1 MVHAL
6 EEIKRTLVPLGLLID
21 LRPLLGA
28 WPVEIAWGND
38 YREVGR
44 LTDIPEALSD
54 DEAANRAIDEAARRN
69 WFTLEGGERFSLFYS
84 WDTASDMEQFLH
96 DEWDGFVQLDEKVG
110 RAAKSAW
117 AVANADA
124 RVRVRVEMM
133 INRWKKVT
141 NQQ

>member
-133 INRWKKVT
+133 INHWKKVA

>member
-133 INRWKKVT
+133 INRWKKVA

>member
-28 WPVEIAWGND
+28 WPVEVAWGND

-44 LTDIPEALSD
+44 LTDLPEALAD

-69 WFTLEGGERFSLFYS
+69 WFTLEGGEHFSLFYS
-84 WDTASDMEQFLH
+84 WDTANDMEKFLH
-96 DEWDGFVQLDEKVG
+96 EEWDGFVQLDEEVS
-110 RAAKSAW
+110 RAAKSTW
-117 AVANADA
+117 AIANADA
-124 RVRVRVEMM
+124 RVRVRASML
-133 INRWKKVT
+133 INRWKRVG
-141 NQQ
+141 

>member
-69 WFTLEGGERFSLFYS
+69 WFTLEGGERFSLFYT

-133 INRWKKVT
+133 INRWKKVA